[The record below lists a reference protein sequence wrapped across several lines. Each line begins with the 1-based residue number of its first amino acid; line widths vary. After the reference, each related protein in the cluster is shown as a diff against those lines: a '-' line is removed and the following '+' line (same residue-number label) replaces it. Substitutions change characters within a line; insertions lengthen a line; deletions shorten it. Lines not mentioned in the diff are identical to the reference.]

1 MIKII
6 FPTVHK
12 FVSLSVF
19 LSTFIFGVISP
30 ATAQNQEGSIEPV
43 SIGVVDRQEIIQK
56 SLAGTSVRE
65 EFEAKEMAYREE
77 IGARENILRDQQ
89 EELSRQRA
97 ILTPEAF
104 NARESEFAA
113 KVEQLQRDVNERNKK
128 LENML
133 AYGMQQ
139 IDMAAIQI
147 IAEIAEERKY
157 TLVLDK
163 TQLLMVAKTY
173 EFSNDVVAIL
183 DERLPTVS
191 IDLPVENPQ
200 D

>member
-12 FVSLSVF
+12 FVSLLVF

-147 IAEIAEERKY
+147 IEDIAEERKY

-191 IDLPVENPQ
+191 IDLPVEYPQ

>member
-1 MIKII
+1 
-6 FPTVHK
+6 
-12 FVSLSVF
+12 
-19 LSTFIFGVISP
+19 
-30 ATAQNQEGSIEPV
+30 
-43 SIGVVDRQEIIQK
+43 
-56 SLAGTSVRE
+56 
-65 EFEAKEMAYREE
+65 MAYREE

>member
-12 FVSLSVF
+12 FVSLLVF

>member
-12 FVSLSVF
+12 FVSLLVF

-163 TQLLMVAKTY
+163 TQLLKVAKTY
-173 EFSNDVVAIL
+173 EFSKVVVAIL
-183 DERLPTVS
+183 DERVPTVS